1 VADVPAARK
10 VIYRGTFTEG
20 RHATE
25 CAYLSESTI
34 AQLFCFSEPC
44 SRIVQEGA
52 AIDEHVS
59 FGRKCNTNNNEKKE
73 EKTYE

>member
-34 AQLFCFSEPC
+34 AQRIMSLRSLFKDLF
-44 SRIVQEGA
+44 
-52 AIDEHVS
+52 
-59 FGRKCNTNNNEKKE
+59 KKE
-73 EKTYE
+73 QQSMNM